1 MPSVVLVSG
10 PAPTTEFGETNHL
23 ISLHCAKKNMCIS
36 DRIWQ
41 CNANLCPKKKLA
53 PLNTPSA
60 VSIAWNMASC
70 FGSSGHD
77 IVLIIPSTH
86 ALEHLIE
93 ATLGSF
99 VTTTTDLNDRKGWER
114 MGMAGMAMAKTKN
127 KKTKGGKETTCTS
140 LQMCT
145 LTMLD

>member
-1 MPSVVLVSG
+1 
-10 PAPTTEFGETNHL
+10 
-23 ISLHCAKKNMCIS
+23 
-36 DRIWQ
+36 
-41 CNANLCPKKKLA
+41 
-53 PLNTPSA
+53 
-60 VSIAWNMASC
+60 MASC

-127 KKTKGGKETTCTS
+127 KKTMGEKTPLALHCKCA
-140 LQMCT
+140 L
-145 LTMLD
+145 